1 MNSRRVLALTML
13 ACLVPLAGC
22 EDPPPAPANTAPAAK
37 PATATKAAQL
47 SSQMVAAVSSGTG
60 ASAIGV
66 HFALEAAPAV
76 ATPLPVQ
83 IAIVPHREFETV
95 QVYFENHEGLA
106 MPSGRT
112 FGPVNNVKAEKA
124 LTHQLVLLPGSE
136 GMFMVTVSVET
147 MSDEGNVVR
156 IFWIPVIVNPA
167 KPATP
172 APTAPPE
179 PAQN

>member
-1 MNSRRVLALTML
+1 
-13 ACLVPLAGC
+13 
-22 EDPPPAPANTAPAAK
+22 
-37 PATATKAAQL
+37 
-47 SSQMVAAVSSGTG
+47 
-60 ASAIGV
+60 
-66 HFALEAAPAV
+66 
-76 ATPLPVQ
+76 
-83 IAIVPHREFETV
+83 
-95 QVYFENHEGLA
+95 
-106 MPSGRT
+106 
-112 FGPVNNVKAEKA
+112 VNNVKAEKA